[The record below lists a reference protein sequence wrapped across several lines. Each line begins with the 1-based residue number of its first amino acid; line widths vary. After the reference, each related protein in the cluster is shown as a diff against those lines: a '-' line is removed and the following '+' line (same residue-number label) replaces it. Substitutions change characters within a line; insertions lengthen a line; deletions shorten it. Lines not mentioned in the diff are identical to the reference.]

1 MTVMREPFPG
11 NPPPLTTRP
20 EGLLDL
26 LGLQQNG
33 RYPQHLE
40 TNTLGVGLDL
50 LRWYLESRAT
60 FKTGTI
66 NSTAGFVTD
75 GSGNLTIPN
84 NEHWIVLQFNMQAQ
98 TAPAA
103 AWRGWLAR
111 TNGSGGSL
119 VSLSQTES
127 TATGQRPHLR
137 VNDTTGQFY
146 LARPSVRLGLFV
158 DVTAAATF
166 DYTLRY
172 VRLQT
177 G

>member
-1 MTVMREPFPG
+1 MSRTLREPYPDH
-11 NPPPLTTRP
+11 PPPLTTRP

-40 TNTLGVGLDL
+40 TNMLGVGLDL

-60 FKTGTI
+60 FKTGTLA
-66 NSTAGFVTD
+66 SAAGFVTD
-75 GSGNLTIPN
+75 NPNLIVPAS
-84 NEHWIVLQFNMQAQ
+84 EHWLVLQFNVQAQ
-98 TAPAA
+98 AAPAA

-119 VSLSQTES
+119 VSLSPTEA
-127 TATGQRPHLR
+127 TAAGQRPHLR
-137 VNDTTGQFY
+137 VSDTTGQFY
-146 LARPSVRLGLFV
+146 LARPSVRFGVFI
-158 DVTAAATF
+158 DSAAAATL